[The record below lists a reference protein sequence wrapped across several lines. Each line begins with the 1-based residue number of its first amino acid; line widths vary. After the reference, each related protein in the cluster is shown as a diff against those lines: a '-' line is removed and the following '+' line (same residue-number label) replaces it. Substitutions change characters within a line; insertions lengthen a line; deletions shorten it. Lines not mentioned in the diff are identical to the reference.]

1 MPCLPVRTSEWP
13 CVYIHS
19 GQRQKHSPVS
29 LVSFSVWIGFGVGGG
44 GWGGGG
50 RVGRPG
56 ESLDITHRAP
66 LPASA
71 SAPRAPSRP
80 AMDLTAP
87 ALGRMVEP
95 SRQERLPRPGRRAS
109 NSEPATPSCGC
120 SHHPTMAASVRPIAQ
135 EQLYGTAPPMLNTDA
150 VQQEP
155 QAELSLDG
163 DGTLLTGFAPP
174 RVVRRFETNRLSRF
188 LDYGKQLAHRSL
200 GSTYSVVHAAD
211 KAWPVRG
218 APANSAFKWPAPEQ
232 EGAPSHAHA
241 RFGTD
246 VDWGDESVPAGIGAS
261 RSLDAELEAD
271 NPYLPES
278 ERSSPW
284 LRRGGGICCVLGLFL
299 LVSSASQGAV
309 DASADEQLAD
319 DSSVPTASGGA
330 PLRPDA
336 RSPANRRAVSPP
348 PPPSENRPVLHYIA
362 YQVSRALPLP
372 RPPTCLLQRG
382 PNPTLGRGSGARP
395 ARPTCWATRSASSRS
410 ATRPTRARA
419 GRKSRP
425 CSSQR
430 TRPSAR
436 SP

>member
-1 MPCLPVRTSEWP
+1 
-13 CVYIHS
+13 
-19 GQRQKHSPVS
+19 
-29 LVSFSVWIGFGVGGG
+29 
-44 GWGGGG
+44 
-50 RVGRPG
+50 
-56 ESLDITHRAP
+56 
-66 LPASA
+66 
-71 SAPRAPSRP
+71 
-80 AMDLTAP
+80 MDLTAP
-87 ALGRMVEP
+87 ALGRMMEP
-95 SRQERLPRPGRRAS
+95 TQQERLPRPGARRAS
-109 NSEPATPSCGC
+109 NAEPATPSCGC
-120 SHHPTMAASVRPIAQ
+120 SHRPTAAASVPPIGQ
-135 EQLYGTAPPMLNTDA
+135 ERLYGTAPPMLN

-163 DGTLLTGFAPP
+163 DGTLLTDFAPP
-174 RVVRRFETNRLSRF
+174 RVVRRFETNRLSQF
-188 LDYGKQLAHRSL
+188 LDYGKQLVHRSL
-200 GSTYSVVHAAD
+200 GSAYSVVHAAD
-211 KAWPVRG
+211 DVGPVRG
-218 APANSAFKWPAPEQ
+218 APADSAFKWPAPEQ
-232 EGAPSHAHA
+232 EGAAPSHAHA

-382 PNPTLGRGSGARP
+382 PNPTLGRGFGARP